1 MPRVASLAIAVL
13 AGFTATLGFSAC
25 GSGEAADA
33 ASTVAAKASS
43 AVAQATETE
52 SESSAE
58 PKTTTRETTRTVT
71 QQQVTSVTASKSVK
85 VQIQG
90 GTTRTS
96 TTDAGGSDDSGLPGW
111 AWALLGAGAVGLL
124 VAAFALGRRGKQ
136 QPPEPGAPA

>member
-1 MPRVASLAIAVL
+1 LAIAGL
-13 AGFTATLGFSAC
+13 AGFVTVFGFAAC

-43 AVAQATETE
+43 AVAQVTS
-52 SESSAE
+52 SESSRE
-58 PKTTTRETTRTVT
+58 PVTTTREATRTIT
-71 QQQVTSVTASKSVK
+71 EQQVTSVTASKSVK

-90 GTTRTS
+90 GTTRT
-96 TTDAGGSDDSGLPGW
+96 TTGSSDSSGDSGLPAW
-111 AWALLGAGAVGLL
+111 AWVLIGAGAVGLL